1 MPRAPTPTAE
11 PYLPPRRTVPAM
23 TRACQACRGCELY
36 QKATQAVFGAGPTP
50 ARLMLVGE
58 MPGDEEDRTGAPFVG
73 PAGRMLDRALES
85 AGIARAEAY
94 VTNAV
99 KHFQHVDHG
108 ARRQHK
114 TPGAKHITA
123 CRPWLLAEIA
133 AVDPRVIVALGATAV
148 RGVMGVAMT
157 ITSLR
162 GQAVAW
168 PGDAQRTVI
177 ATVHPSSILRAP
189 DHAAREAAL
198 EGLIADLRRA
208 AAVV

>member
-1 MPRAPTPTAE
+1 MPRSPATTAD
-11 PYLPPRRTVPAM
+11 PYLPPERSVPALAS
-23 TRACQACRGCELY
+23 ACQACRGCELY
-36 QKATQAVFGAGPTP
+36 QAATGAVFGAGPAP

-58 MPGDEEDRTGAPFVG
+58 MPGDEEDRAGTPFIG
-73 PAGRMLDRALES
+73 PAGRMLDRALEA
-85 AGIARAEAY
+85 AGISRADAY

-114 TPGAKHITA
+114 TPGARHITA

-148 RGVMGVAMT
+148 RGVMGTAMT
-157 ITSLR
+157 IASLR
-162 GQAVAW
+162 GEAVAW
-168 PGDAQRTVI
+168 PGDARRRVI

-189 DHAAREAAL
+189 DRAAREAAL
-198 EGLIADLRRA
+198 DGLIADLRRA
-208 AAVV
+208 AAG